1 MNKLNQMAVQ
11 YHQKTLVLFSLKK
24 YVVHLKSKVKYL

>member
-11 YHQKTLVLFSLKK
+11 YHQKTLVLFSLKNMLFILN
-24 YVVHLKSKVKYL
+24 LK